1 MAKLLKITKSPVA
14 TKKLRAI
21 FDDGSHTDFG
31 ASGYSDCT
39 IHKDVERRQRYDA
52 RHKKNENWS
61 DYKSAGSLAK
71 YILWNK
77 PTLEASIADYKKRF
91 NL

>member
-31 ASGYSDCT
+31 ASGYSDYT

-52 RHKKNENWS
+52 RHMKNENWS